1 MYPPRTHTKTRPE
14 HRKSI
19 YYSFYINK
27 NQKPKSYFTHT
38 DRVSVFQTLAY
49 HSSLFS
55 PSIFHTLGLFLL
67 HHHSRWSSLSLWWV
81 IHYNIALGL
90 KNTFTSIRKKL
101 STIGMRMGQRYLN
114 PSGTGMWFDFSSLLG
129 MGRVTGKY
137 MRVGMGT
144 EKVKPVPTPPH
155 CHSWWQLA
163 FPRQRRPWESWRLRA
178 LRQWHLEIWVKREGR
193 SG

>member
-55 PSIFHTLGLFLL
+55 PSIFHTLALYLL

-90 KNTFTSIRKKL
+90 KNTFTSIRKKIIHYRDEDGARIFEP
-101 STIGMRMGQRYLN
+101 IGDGDVIRFLIPAGH
-114 PSGTGMWFDFSSLLG
+114 G
-129 MGRVTGKY
+129 
-137 MRVGMGT
+137 
-144 EKVKPVPTPPH
+144 
-155 CHSWWQLA
+155 
-163 FPRQRRPWESWRLRA
+163 
-178 LRQWHLEIWVKREGR
+178 
-193 SG
+193 